1 MDIQLD
7 IENTIRS
14 FTKTDD
20 YKMAGK
26 ELFRSIVGAKLIS
39 IDYNFTPEE
48 FIKEYTREDI
58 KHSTQEKVQKLFTE
72 NTEKI
77 HITNQLTE
85 ETIKE
90 PYNIERLFNN
100 SCSPEL
106 TSSYMYSFL
115 FVIVLMKPDS
125 YLKDRYKKITKRI
138 NRCFNAPAFI
148 LFYRQKDNNH
158 FISLSFIGRRLHKN
172 KYWADV
178 VNRKV
183 PILFNIDCAY
193 PHQEYVERVSN
204 LHVPTLLKEQLSL
217 EGLMEVWLKI
227 LNLNISSDYSIRREI
242 RRKRGQKLLAL
253 YYSQNKE
260 GTL

>member
-7 IENTIRS
+7 IENAIRY

-20 YKMAGK
+20 YKTAGK
-26 ELFRSIVGAKLIS
+26 ELFRSIVGAELIHLDN
-39 IDYNFTPEE
+39 DYTPEE
-48 FIKEYTREDI
+48 FIKVYKREDMRV
-58 KHSTQEKVQKLFTE
+58 SAQQRTQEIFNQNIE
-72 NTEKI
+72 RI
-77 HITNQLTE
+77 HFTNQLTE

-90 PYNIERLFNN
+90 LKNIEGSFNN
-100 SCSPEL
+100 SHNYIY
-106 TSSYMYSFL
+106 SYL
-115 FVIVLMKPDS
+115 FVIVLMKPNS
-125 YLKDRYKKITKRI
+125 YLKDIYKKITKRM
-138 NRCFNAPAFI
+138 NRYFNTPTFV

-158 FISLSFIGRRLHKN
+158 FISLSFIGRRPHKS
-172 KYWADV
+172 KDEYDV

-193 PHQEYVERVSN
+193 PHQEYVERISD
-204 LHVPTLLKEQLSL
+204 LHIPTCLKSLPKEQRNL
-217 EGLMEVWLKI
+217 ELLMKVWLKI